1 MSAAPASEKW
11 RRRTAKLDG
20 PHPIDIHV
28 GARIRMI
35 RALHGL
41 NQTELARRV
50 GVTFQSIQKY
60 ERGTNRVSASRLQE
74 IADVLGVPVSSF
86 FEGIAGTA
94 PLPSVSSP
102 APVEDST
109 NGRVTPREI
118 RELNAGFAAIK
129 DKALR
134 QAVLHLLRN
143 VAEFGIV
150 TPLRSGRGDVLR
162 PQRPVVSG

>member
-1 MSAAPASEKW
+1 MLVAPAGEKS

-28 GARIRMI
+28 GARIRMS
-35 RALHGL
+35 RALAGL
-41 NQTELARRV
+41 NQTELAKRV

-86 FEGIAGTA
+86 FEGIGQTDPYAGAT
-94 PLPSVSSP
+94 PL
-102 APVEDST
+102 ALVEGA
-109 NGRVTPREI
+109 NGRATPREI
-118 RELNAGFAAIK
+118 RELNAGFTAIK
-129 DKALR
+129 DKVLR

-143 VAEFGIV
+143 VAELGVV
-150 TPLRSGRGDVLR
+150 TPLRLRG
-162 PQRPVVSG
+162 

>member
-1 MSAAPASEKW
+1 MSVALAGEKS

-28 GARIRMI
+28 GARIRTS
-35 RALHGL
+35 RALAGL
-41 NQTELARRV
+41 NQTELAKRV

-86 FEGIAGTA
+86 FEGMGRSGEGVGQTRPWASA
-94 PLPSVSSP
+94 PSS
-102 APVEDST
+102 ALTEDGS
-109 NGRVTPREI
+109 NGRITPREI

-143 VAEFGIV
+143 VAELGVV
-150 TPLRSGRGDVLR
+150 TPLRLRG
-162 PQRPVVSG
+162 

>member
-1 MSAAPASEKW
+1 MSVALAGEKS

-28 GARIRMI
+28 GARIRMS
-35 RALHGL
+35 RALAGL

-86 FEGIAGTA
+86 FEGIGGTPHYA
-94 PLPSVSSP
+94 NPPPL
-102 APVEDST
+102 ALVEDGG

-150 TPLRSGRGDVLR
+150 TPLRFQG
-162 PQRPVVSG
+162 

>member
-1 MSAAPASEKW
+1 MLSGAKAKETNMSVASASGKA

-28 GARIRMI
+28 GARIRMS
-35 RALHGL
+35 RALAGF
-41 NQTELARRV
+41 NQTELAKRV

-74 IADVLGVPVSSF
+74 IADVLGVPVSWF
-86 FEGIAGTA
+86 FEGMGETT
-94 PLPSVSSP
+94 PPGEP
-102 APVEDST
+102 PVLSLLEEVAD
-109 NGRVTPREI
+109 GRVTSREI

-143 VAEFGIV
+143 VAEIGAEAG
-150 TPLRSGRGDVLR
+150 PLRLRG
-162 PQRPVVSG
+162 